1 MDKVLPGTPERIYN
15 LMFASGFIKDFLA
28 GNQKLLRN
36 FFLFSFFNFEISK
49 CPIGLLYLLYLDQS
63 S

>member
-1 MDKVLPGTPERIYN
+1 MLCACGKDGTHYSETVMDKVLPGTPERIHN

-36 FFLFSFFNFEISK
+36 FFLFF
-49 CPIGLLYLLYLDQS
+49 
-63 S
+63 